1 MTPVLAAVGDEREA
15 RLLRLAE
22 AALARW
28 ELAGS
33 RVELLVDT
41 VNATLRVEAPDG
53 ERYALRVHGAG
64 AAHLPSIRSEQIWL
78 AALAE
83 AGLAVPAPVATP
95 AGETVVE
102 VASGAAAGDEPETRT
117 CTLLRWVDGR
127 FLTGP
132 DLTPEAYG
140 RVGETMARMHR
151 VAERFV
157 PPAGFHRQRWDGT
170 DLERRLPGPGWELLA
185 RRDVPVLAEA
195 ARRVRRAAEA
205 LGTGPEVFGLIHG
218 DLQASNFL
226 FGPGGDVRVI
236 DFADS
241 GWGHYLYDVAASVL
255 RLSDRDDHAALLSA
269 FLAGYRRVRPLDPAL
284 VDRHLETFLVARG
297 LYVLE
302 WVAAHWRFPAI
313 QAYGRGIVPY
323 VLGQVRAYVERVAG
337 PAALGD
343 QGVAGLG
350 TVRFLAHLRDRRIE
364 LRAEGDGLRFSAP
377 KGAVTAEL
385 RREIGE
391 RKAELLAF
399 LRQAGTSRAVPP
411 VVPVPRTADLPLSFG
426 QQRLWFLD
434 RLDPGSST
442 YNIPP
447 SVRLTGRL
455 DLPALARSFHEVAR
469 RHEVLRTTFPAREG
483 RPTVAIAERMAV
495 ALPVLDLSALPA
507 ARREAEAELR
517 TAAEA
522 RRPFDLARGPL
533 MRVVVLRLAPEEH
546 LVLMTLHHT
555 VFDGWSGG
563 LLVRELAALYPAFR
577 RGERSPL
584 PPLPVQYADY
594 AAWQRRWLA
603 GEVLDEQLGY
613 WRRQLAGA
621 PERLELPTDRPA
633 PPVPSSRG
641 GKEVFRLDADLAG
654 RLAGLARAEGATLF
668 MVLLA
673 GWKALLARYS
683 GQDDVVVG
691 TPIAGRNR
699 PEVEGLIGFF
709 VNTLAL
715 RSRVPEGGLR
725 ALLAEV
731 RRVTLEAYGHQDLPF
746 EKLVEELRPSRDL
759 SLPPLFRV
767 LFVLQNQPMPELT
780 AEGLTFRFQVP
791 RTGSAMF
798 DLTLSMREAADGTLT
813 GSLSYRHDLF
823 DAATVRRILRHFER
837 LLAAGA
843 AEPDRPLAALPW
855 MDEAERRQVVAGWN
869 ATAREYAGPE
879 VLTDRLAAQAA
890 ATPEATA
897 LICADERLTYAEFE
911 ARVCRLARHLGRLGV
926 GPESRVGVFAER
938 GVEMVEAIHA
948 VVRAGA
954 AYVPLDPGNP
964 AERLAFMAA
973 DAGLALVLV
982 GDAVADRLP
991 EVDAPRLL
999 LGADRERW

>member
-1 MTPVLAAVGDEREA
+1 MTPPVVEVARDEREA
-15 RLLRLAE
+15 RVLRLAE

-28 ELAGS
+28 RLAGS
-33 RVELLVDT
+33 AVELLVDT
-41 VNATLRVEAPDG
+41 VNATLRVTAPDG
-53 ERYALRVHGAG
+53 GRYALRIYGAG
-64 AAHLPSIRSEQIWL
+64 AADLPAIRSEQAWL
-78 AALAE
+78 VALAE
-83 AGLAVPAPVATP
+83 AGLAVPEPVATP
-95 AGETVVE
+95 DGEAVVE
-102 VASGAAAGDEPETRT
+102 VAGDDEPADGTAPRT
-117 CTLLRWVDGR
+117 CTLLRWVEGR
-127 FLTGP
+127 FLAGA

-140 RVGETMARMHR
+140 RVGETMARMHQ
-151 VAERFV
+151 VAEGFV
-157 PPAGFHRQRWDGT
+157 PPPGFQRPRWDGS
-170 DLERRLPGPGWELLA
+170 DLEQRLPDAGWELLP

-195 ARRVRRAAEA
+195 ARQVRRAASA

-226 FGPGGDVRVI
+226 FGPQGEVRVI

-255 RLSDRDDHAALLSA
+255 RLSDREDYPELVAA
-269 FLAGYRRVRPLDPAL
+269 FLAGYRRVRALDEAL
-284 VDRHLETFLVARG
+284 VDEHLETFLVARG

-302 WVAAHWRFPAI
+302 WVSAHWRFPAI
-313 QAYGRGIVPY
+313 QAYGRGLVPY
-323 VLGQVRAYVERVAG
+323 ILGQVRGYVERVAG
-337 PAALGD
+337 PGALAG
-343 QGVAGLG
+343 QGVAGLS
-350 TVRFLAHLRDRRIE
+350 TVRFLAHLRECRIE
-364 LRAEGDGLRFSAP
+364 LRREGEGLRFSAP
-377 KGAVTAEL
+377 KGALTPEL
-385 RREIGE
+385 KREIGE
-391 RKAELLAF
+391 RKAEILAF
-399 LRQAGTSRAVPP
+399 LRQTAAGRPVPP
-411 VVPVPRTADLPLSFG
+411 VEPVGRTGDLPLSFG

-455 DLPALARSFHEVAR
+455 DLPALARSFNEVAR
-469 RHEVLRTTFPAREG
+469 RHEVLRTTFPARDG
-483 RPTVAIAERMAV
+483 RPAVAIAERLAL
-495 ALPVLDLSALPA
+495 ALPVVDLSALPV
-507 ARREAEAELR
+507 ARREREGERR

-522 RRPFDLARGPL
+522 AWPFDLARGPL
-533 MRVVVLRLAPEEH
+533 VRVVVLRLAAEEH
-546 LVLMTLHHT
+546 LVLMTMHHI
-555 VFDGWSGG
+555 VSDGWSGG

-577 RGERSPL
+577 RAAPSPL
-584 PPLPVQYADY
+584 PELPVQYADF

-641 GKEVFRLDADLAG
+641 GKEVFRLGAGLAG
-654 RLAGLARAEGATLF
+654 HLAELARAEGATPF

-715 RSRVPEGGLR
+715 RSRVPRTGGLR
-725 ALLAEV
+725 ALVAEV
-731 RRVTLEAYGHQDLPF
+731 RRVTLDAYGHQDLPL

-798 DLTLSMREAADGTLT
+798 DLTLSMREATDGTLT

-823 DAATVRRILRHFER
+823 DAATARRILGHFEH
-837 LLAAGA
+837 LLRAAVA
-843 AEPDRPLAALPW
+843 APDRPLAALPL

-869 ATAREYAGPE
+869 ATAREFVGPQ

-890 ATPEATA
+890 ATPEAPA
-897 LICADERLTYAEFE
+897 LVFGDERLT
-911 ARVCRLARHLGRLGV
+911 
-926 GPESRVGVFAER
+926 
-938 GVEMVEAIHA
+938 
-948 VVRAGA
+948 
-954 AYVPLDPGNP
+954 
-964 AERLAFMAA
+964 
-973 DAGLALVLV
+973 
-982 GDAVADRLP
+982 
-991 EVDAPRLL
+991 
-999 LGADRERW
+999 